1 MRNISGSVDKHYPL
15 GKYYQH
21 LLSYPADN
29 DLSYGKCHAGFGR
42 RHLLISISLFSGAS
56 KPSGELGLG
65 NPRRS
70 PWSVPPDSS
79 RSPVRERPDRVTSST
94 YLQASRPSL
103 LESQPF
109 HRNTLK
115 KQPVSLEEKVRPYD
129 FKDLGLSDSRG
140 FLNGRSIAWNNAD
153 RCCSNPDSLFSAS
166 SRPADEQFNGKSTW
180 QSNNWVNFL
189 DASKVNDS
197 AVTSNKT
204 MAEIW
209 DVGQS
214 PGDSDGWSVYPS
226 VAQAQPT
233 SSEADAV
240 DALFSQMPAYWSGPC
255 SGRESPFS
263 SQEARWAP
271 PSDVSSIWGSG
282 YLAPCSAAEPLP
294 SSSGASFV
302 SYPVQP
308 PQKQDSPIQPSFEHL
323 GSLGSSIWNPSGVTP
338 SWSPTSE

>member
-1 MRNISGSVDKHYPL
+1 MDN
-15 GKYYQH
+15 
-21 LLSYPADN
+21 LSNGECGASFEQLRPSSKLHGICLAV
-29 DLSYGKCHAGFGR
+29 CVR

-56 KPSGELGLG
+56 KLSGELGLG

-140 FLNGRSIAWNNAD
+140 FVNGRSIAWNNAD

-166 SRPADEQFNGKSTW
+166 SRAADEQFNGKNTW

-209 DVGQS
+209 DAGQS

-271 PSDVSSIWGSG
+271 LMYLPSGEVDILL
-282 YLAPCSAAEPLP
+282 LAPLP
-294 SSSGASFV
+294 
-302 SYPVQP
+302 
-308 PQKQDSPIQPSFEHL
+308 IPSLHHL
-323 GSLGSSIWNPSGVTP
+323 GLHLCRTLCSRSRNKIHLSSLRLNI
-338 SWSPTSE
+338 